1 MYEFLRWLA
10 LLSAWPVQLLVFK
23 RKTYYE
29 DRRVQGRKVRGKAL
43 IVSNHFSV
51 FDYMVNLF
59 LFPFRKLYVVYW
71 PQNSK
76 RIRWGMKFFG
86 GIVSDRD
93 VKSLRF
99 MDESV
104 KVLEKGRMVQIYPEA
119 HISEDGRMDE
129 FKPSYLLIA
138 LRSEAPII
146 PVITDGNYGLFK
158 RVHLIIGKPIDLW
171 DYCASEDPTRE
182 EIMALNEMV
191 YNKCLELQKELESL
205 KSKRNKRRNQD
216 L

>member
-1 MYEFLRWLA
+1 MREILRWLA
-10 LLSAWPVQLLVFK
+10 LLTAWPVQLLVFK

-29 DRRVQGRKVRGKAL
+29 DRRAQGRRVRGKAL

-93 VKSLRF
+93 VMSLRF

-104 KVLEKGRMVQIYPEA
+104 KTLEKGRVVQIYPEA
-119 HISEDGRMDE
+119 YISEDGRMDE
-129 FKPSYLLIA
+129 FKPSYVLIA
-138 LRSEAPII
+138 LRAEAPII
-146 PVITDGNYGLFK
+146 PVITDGQYGLFK

-171 DYCASEDPTRE
+171 DYCTSEDPTKE
-182 EIMALNEMV
+182 EIMALNDIV
-191 YNKCLELQKELESL
+191 YKKCLELQRELEAR
-205 KSKRNKRRNQD
+205 KQNKRRVKN
-216 L
+216 

>member
-1 MYEFLRWLA
+1 MREIFRWLA

-29 DRRVQGRKVRGKAL
+29 DRRAQGRIVRGKAL

-93 VKSLRF
+93 VMSLRF

-104 KVLEKGRMVQIYPEA
+104 KTLEKGRVVQIYPEA
-119 HISEDGRMDE
+119 YISEDGRMDE
-129 FKPSYLLIA
+129 FKPSYVLIA
-138 LRSEAPII
+138 LRAEAPII
-146 PVITDGNYGLFK
+146 PVITDGQYGFFK

-171 DYCASEDPTRE
+171 DYCTSEDPTKE
-182 EIMALNEMV
+182 EIMALNDIV
-191 YNKCLELQKELESL
+191 YKKCLELQRELEAR
-205 KSKRNKRRNQD
+205 KQNKRRVKN
-216 L
+216 

>member
-1 MYEFLRWLA
+1 MREILRWLA

-29 DRRVQGRKVRGKAL
+29 DRRVQGRRVRGKAL

-93 VKSLRF
+93 VMGLRF

-104 KVLEKGRMVQIYPEA
+104 KTLEKGRIVQIYPEA
-119 HISEDGRMDE
+119 YISEDGRMDE
-129 FKPSYLLIA
+129 FKPSYVLIA
-138 LRSEAPII
+138 LRAEAPII
-146 PVITDGNYGLFK
+146 PVITDGQYGLFK

-171 DYCASEDPTRE
+171 DYCTSEDPTKE
-182 EIMALNEMV
+182 EIMALNDIV
-191 YNKCLELQKELESL
+191 YKKCLELQRELEAR
-205 KSKRNKRRNQD
+205 KQNKRRVKN
-216 L
+216 

>member
-1 MYEFLRWLA
+1 MREILRWLA

-29 DRRVQGRKVRGKAL
+29 DRRVQGRRVRGKAL

-93 VKSLRF
+93 VMSLRF

-104 KVLEKGRMVQIYPEA
+104 KVLEKGRVVQIYPEA
-119 HISEDGRMDE
+119 YISEDGRMDE
-129 FKPSYLLIA
+129 FKPSYVLIA
-138 LRSEAPII
+138 LRAEAPII
-146 PVITDGNYGLFK
+146 PVITDGQYGLFK

-171 DYCASEDPTRE
+171 DYCTSEDPTKE
-182 EIMALNEMV
+182 EIMALNDIV
-191 YNKCLELQKELESL
+191 YKKCLELQRELEAR
-205 KSKRNKRRNQD
+205 KQNKRRVKN
-216 L
+216 

>member
-1 MYEFLRWLA
+1 MREILRWLA

-29 DRRVQGRKVRGKAL
+29 DRRAQGRRVRGKAL

-93 VKSLRF
+93 VMGLRF

-104 KVLEKGRMVQIYPEA
+104 KTLEKGRIVQIYPEA
-119 HISEDGRMDE
+119 YISEDGRMDE
-129 FKPSYLLIA
+129 FKPSYVLIA
-138 LRSEAPII
+138 LRAEAPII
-146 PVITDGNYGLFK
+146 PVITDGQYGLFK

-171 DYCASEDPTRE
+171 DYCTSEDPTKE
-182 EIMALNEMV
+182 EIMALNDIV
-191 YNKCLELQKELESL
+191 YKKCLELQRELEAR
-205 KSKRNKRRNQD
+205 KQNKRRVKN
-216 L
+216 

>member
-1 MYEFLRWLA
+1 MREILRWLA

-29 DRRVQGRKVRGKAL
+29 DRRAQGRRVRGKAL

-93 VKSLRF
+93 VMGLRF

-104 KVLEKGRMVQIYPEA
+104 KTLEKGRIVQIYPEA
-119 HISEDGRMDE
+119 YISEDGRMDE
-129 FKPSYLLIA
+129 FKPSYVLIA
-138 LRSEAPII
+138 LRAEAPII
-146 PVITDGNYGLFK
+146 PVITDGQYGFFK

-171 DYCASEDPTRE
+171 DYCTSEDPTKE
-182 EIMALNEMV
+182 EIMALNDIV
-191 YNKCLELQKELESL
+191 YKKCLELQRELEAR
-205 KSKRNKRRNQD
+205 KQNKRRVKN
-216 L
+216 

>member
-1 MYEFLRWLA
+1 MHELFRWLA
-10 LLSAWPVQLLVFK
+10 LISAWPVQLLVFK

-29 DRRVQGRKVRGKAL
+29 DRRVQGRRVRGRAL

-76 RIRWGMKFFG
+76 RIRWGMRFFG

-93 VKSLRF
+93 VMSLRF
-99 MDESV
+99 MDDSV
-104 KVLEKGRMVQIYPEA
+104 KVLEKDKIVQIYPEA
-119 HISEDGRMDE
+119 HISEDGSMDE
-129 FKPSYLLIA
+129 FKPSYVLIA
-138 LRSEAPII
+138 LRAEAPII
-146 PVITDGNYGLFK
+146 PVITDGQYGIFK

-171 DYCASEDPTRE
+171 DYCKSENPTRE
-182 EIMALNEMV
+182 EIMALNDVV
-191 YNKCLELQKELESL
+191 YKKCLELRDELEYR
-205 KSKRNKRRNQD
+205 KQTKRRKQH
-216 L
+216 

>member
-1 MYEFLRWLA
+1 MREIFRWLA

-29 DRRVQGRKVRGKAL
+29 DRRAQGRRVRGKAL

-76 RIRWGMKFFG
+76 RIRWGMRFFG

-93 VKSLRF
+93 VMSLRF
-99 MDESV
+99 MDDSV
-104 KVLEKGRMVQIYPEA
+104 KVLEKDKIVQIYPEA
-119 HISEDGRMDE
+119 HISEDGSMDE
-129 FKPSYLLIA
+129 FKPSYVLIA
-138 LRSEAPII
+138 LRAEAPII
-146 PVITDGNYGLFK
+146 PVITDGQYGIFK

-171 DYCASEDPTRE
+171 DYCKSEDPTRE
-182 EIMALNEMV
+182 EIMALNDVV
-191 YNKCLELQKELESL
+191 YKKCLELRDELEHR
-205 KSKRNKRRNQD
+205 KQTKRRKQH
-216 L
+216 

>member
-1 MYEFLRWLA
+1 MREILRWLA

-29 DRRVQGRKVRGKAL
+29 DRRVQGRRVRGKAL

-93 VKSLRF
+93 VMSLRF

-104 KVLEKGRMVQIYPEA
+104 KVLEKGRIVQIYPEA
-119 HISEDGRMDE
+119 YISEDGRMDE
-129 FKPSYLLIA
+129 FKPSYVLIA
-138 LRSEAPII
+138 LRAEAPII
-146 PVITDGNYGLFK
+146 PVITDGQYGLLK

-171 DYCASEDPTRE
+171 DYCTSEDPTKE
-182 EIMALNEMV
+182 EIMALNDIV
-191 YNKCLELQKELESL
+191 YKKCLELQRELEAR
-205 KSKRNKRRNQD
+205 KQNKRRVKN
-216 L
+216 

>member
-1 MYEFLRWLA
+1 MHEFLRWLA

-29 DRRVQGRKVRGKAL
+29 DRRAQGRRVRGKAL

-93 VKSLRF
+93 VMSLRF

-104 KVLEKGRMVQIYPEA
+104 KVLEKGKVVQIYPEA
-119 HISEDGRMDE
+119 YISEDGRMDE
-129 FKPSYLLIA
+129 FKPSYVLIA
-138 LRSEAPII
+138 LRAEAPII
-146 PVITDGNYGLFK
+146 PVITDGQYGLLK

-171 DYCASEDPTRE
+171 DYCTSEDPTKE
-182 EIMALNEMV
+182 EIMALNDIV
-191 YNKCLELQKELESL
+191 YKKCLELQRELEAR
-205 KSKRNKRRNQD
+205 KQNKRRVKN
-216 L
+216 

>member
-1 MYEFLRWLA
+1 MREIFRWLA
-10 LLSAWPVQLLVFK
+10 LITGWPVQLLVFK

-29 DRRVQGRKVRGKAL
+29 DRRAQGRRVRGKAL

-93 VKSLRF
+93 VMSLRF

-104 KVLEKGRMVQIYPEA
+104 KTLEKGRVVQIYPEA
-119 HISEDGRMDE
+119 YISEDGRMDE
-129 FKPSYLLIA
+129 FKPSYVLIA
-138 LRSEAPII
+138 LRAEAPII
-146 PVITDGNYGLFK
+146 PVITDGQYGFFK

-171 DYCASEDPTRE
+171 DYCTSEDPTKE
-182 EIMALNEMV
+182 EIMALNDIV
-191 YNKCLELQKELESL
+191 YKKCLELQRELEAC
-205 KSKRNKRRNQD
+205 KQNKRRVKN
-216 L
+216 

>member
-1 MYEFLRWLA
+1 MREIFRWLA

-29 DRRVQGRKVRGKAL
+29 DRRAQGRRVRGKAL

-93 VKSLRF
+93 VMGLRF

-104 KVLEKGRMVQIYPEA
+104 KTLEKGRIVQIYPEA
-119 HISEDGRMDE
+119 YISEDGRMDE
-129 FKPSYLLIA
+129 FKPSYVLIA
-138 LRSEAPII
+138 LRAEAPII
-146 PVITDGNYGLFK
+146 PVITDGQYGLFK

-171 DYCASEDPTRE
+171 DYCTSEDPTKE
-182 EIMALNEMV
+182 EIMALNDIV
-191 YNKCLELQKELESL
+191 YKKCLELQRELEAR
-205 KSKRNKRRNQD
+205 KQNKRRVKN
-216 L
+216 

>member
-1 MYEFLRWLA
+1 MREIFRWLA
-10 LLSAWPVQLLVFK
+10 LITGWPVQLLVFK

-29 DRRVQGRKVRGKAL
+29 DRRAQGRRVRGKAL

-93 VKSLRF
+93 VMSLRF

-104 KVLEKGRMVQIYPEA
+104 KTLEKGRVVQIYPESY
-119 HISEDGRMDE
+119 ISEDGRMDE
-129 FKPSYLLIA
+129 FKPSYVLIA
-138 LRSEAPII
+138 LRAEAPII
-146 PVITDGNYGLFK
+146 PVITDGQYGFFK

-171 DYCASEDPTRE
+171 DYCTSEDPTKE
-182 EIMALNEMV
+182 EIMALNDIV
-191 YNKCLELQKELESL
+191 YKKCLELQRELEAR
-205 KSKRNKRRNQD
+205 KQNKRRVKN
-216 L
+216 

>member
-1 MYEFLRWLA
+1 MHEFLRWLA

-29 DRRVQGRKVRGKAL
+29 DRRAQGRRVRGKAL

-93 VKSLRF
+93 VMSLRF

-104 KVLEKGRMVQIYPEA
+104 KTLEKGRVVQIYPEA
-119 HISEDGRMDE
+119 YISEDGRMDE
-129 FKPSYLLIA
+129 FKPSYVLIA
-138 LRSEAPII
+138 LRAEAPII
-146 PVITDGNYGLFK
+146 PVITDGQYGLFK

-171 DYCASEDPTRE
+171 DYCTSEDPTKE
-182 EIMALNEMV
+182 EIMALNDIV
-191 YNKCLELQKELESL
+191 YKKCLELQRELETR
-205 KSKRNKRRNQD
+205 KQNKRRVKN
-216 L
+216 

>member
-1 MYEFLRWLA
+1 MREIFRWLA
-10 LLSAWPVQLLVFK
+10 LITGWPVQLLVFK

-29 DRRVQGRKVRGKAL
+29 DRRAQGRMVRGKAL

-51 FDYMVNLF
+51 FDYMVNIF

-93 VKSLRF
+93 VMSLRF

-104 KVLEKGRMVQIYPEA
+104 KTLEKGRIVQIYPEA
-119 HISEDGRMDE
+119 YISEDGRMDE
-129 FKPSYLLIA
+129 FKPSYVLIA
-138 LRSEAPII
+138 LRAEAPII
-146 PVITDGNYGLFK
+146 PVITDGNYGFFK

-171 DYCASEDPTRE
+171 DYCTSEDPTKE
-182 EIMALNEMV
+182 EIMALNDIV
-191 YNKCLELQKELESL
+191 YKKCLELQRELEAR
-205 KSKRNKRRNQD
+205 KQNKRRVKN
-216 L
+216 

>member
-1 MYEFLRWLA
+1 MREILRWLA

-29 DRRVQGRKVRGKAL
+29 DRRVQGRRVRGKAL

-93 VKSLRF
+93 VMSLRF

-104 KVLEKGRMVQIYPEA
+104 KTLEKGRIVQIYPEA
-119 HISEDGRMDE
+119 YISEDGRMDE
-129 FKPSYLLIA
+129 FKPSYVLIA
-138 LRSEAPII
+138 LRAEAPII
-146 PVITDGNYGLFK
+146 PVITDGQYGLFK

-171 DYCASEDPTRE
+171 DYCTSEDPTKE
-182 EIMALNEMV
+182 EIMALNDIV
-191 YNKCLELQKELESL
+191 YKKCLELQRELEAR
-205 KSKRNKRRNQD
+205 KQNKRRVKN
-216 L
+216 

>member
-1 MYEFLRWLA
+1 MREIFRWLA
-10 LLSAWPVQLLVFK
+10 LITGWPVQLLVFK

-29 DRRVQGRKVRGKAL
+29 DRRVQGRRVRGKAL

-93 VKSLRF
+93 VMGLRF

-104 KVLEKGRMVQIYPEA
+104 KTLEKGRIVQIYPEA
-119 HISEDGRMDE
+119 YISEDGRMDE
-129 FKPSYLLIA
+129 FKPSYVLIA
-138 LRSEAPII
+138 LRAEAPII
-146 PVITDGNYGLFK
+146 PVITDGQYGLFK

-171 DYCASEDPTRE
+171 DYCTSEDPTKE
-182 EIMALNEMV
+182 EIMELNDIV
-191 YNKCLELQKELESL
+191 YKKCLELQRELEAR
-205 KSKRNKRRNQD
+205 KQNKRRVKN
-216 L
+216 

>member
-1 MYEFLRWLA
+1 MREIFRWLA

-29 DRRVQGRKVRGKAL
+29 DRRVQGRRVRGKAL

-93 VKSLRF
+93 VMSLRF

-104 KVLEKGRMVQIYPEA
+104 KVLEKGRVVQIYPEA
-119 HISEDGRMDE
+119 YISEDGRMDE
-129 FKPSYLLIA
+129 FKPSYVLIA
-138 LRSEAPII
+138 LRAEAPII
-146 PVITDGNYGLFK
+146 PVITDGQYGLLK

-171 DYCASEDPTRE
+171 DYCTSEDPTKE
-182 EIMALNEMV
+182 EIMALNDIV
-191 YNKCLELQKELESL
+191 YKKCLELQRELEAR
-205 KSKRNKRRNQD
+205 KQNKRRVKN
-216 L
+216 

>member
-1 MYEFLRWLA
+1 MREIFRWLA
-10 LLSAWPVQLLVFK
+10 LITGWPVQLLVFK

-29 DRRVQGRKVRGKAL
+29 DRRAQGRRVRGKAL

-93 VKSLRF
+93 VMSLRF

-104 KVLEKGRMVQIYPEA
+104 KTLEKGRVVQIYPEA
-119 HISEDGRMDE
+119 YISEDGRMDE
-129 FKPSYLLIA
+129 FKPSYVLIA
-138 LRSEAPII
+138 LRAEAPII
-146 PVITDGNYGLFK
+146 PVITDGQYGLFK

-171 DYCASEDPTRE
+171 DYCTSEDPTKE
-182 EIMALNEMV
+182 EIMALNDIV
-191 YNKCLELQKELESL
+191 YKKCLELQRELEAC
-205 KSKRNKRRNQD
+205 KQNKRRVKN
-216 L
+216 

>member
-1 MYEFLRWLA
+1 MREILRWLA

-29 DRRVQGRKVRGKAL
+29 DRRVQGRRVRGKAL

-93 VKSLRF
+93 VMSLRF

-104 KVLEKGRMVQIYPEA
+104 KTLEKGRVVQIYPEA
-119 HISEDGRMDE
+119 YISEDGRMDE
-129 FKPSYLLIA
+129 FKPSYVLIA
-138 LRSEAPII
+138 LRAEAPII
-146 PVITDGNYGLFK
+146 PVITDGQYGLFK

-171 DYCASEDPTRE
+171 DYCTSEDPTKE
-182 EIMALNEMV
+182 EIMALNDIV
-191 YNKCLELQKELESL
+191 YKKCLELQRELEAC
-205 KSKRNKRRNQD
+205 KQNKRRVKN
-216 L
+216 

>member
-1 MYEFLRWLA
+1 MHEFLRWLA

-29 DRRVQGRKVRGKAL
+29 DRRAQGRRVRGKAL

-93 VKSLRF
+93 VMGLRF

-104 KVLEKGRMVQIYPEA
+104 KTLEKGRVVQIYPEA
-119 HISEDGRMDE
+119 YISEDGRMDE
-129 FKPSYLLIA
+129 FKPSYVLIA
-138 LRSEAPII
+138 LRAEAPII
-146 PVITDGNYGLFK
+146 PVITDGQYGLFK

-171 DYCASEDPTRE
+171 DYCTSEDPTKE
-182 EIMALNEMV
+182 EIMALNDIV
-191 YNKCLELQKELESL
+191 YKKCLELQRELEAR
-205 KSKRNKRRNQD
+205 KQNKRRVKN
-216 L
+216 

>member
-1 MYEFLRWLA
+1 MREIFRWLA
-10 LLSAWPVQLLVFK
+10 LITGWPVQLLVFK

-29 DRRVQGRKVRGKAL
+29 DIRAQGRRVRGKAL

-51 FDYMVNLF
+51 FEYMVNIF

-71 PQNSK
+71 PHHSK

-93 VKSLRF
+93 VMGLRF

-104 KVLEKGRMVQIYPEA
+104 KTLEKGRIVQIYPEA
-119 HISEDGRMDE
+119 YISEDGRMDE
-129 FKPSYLLIA
+129 FKPSYVLIA
-138 LRSEAPII
+138 LRAEAPII
-146 PVITDGNYGLFK
+146 PVITDGNYGFFK

-171 DYCASEDPTRE
+171 DYCTSEDPTKE
-182 EIMALNEMV
+182 EIMALNDIV
-191 YNKCLELQKELESL
+191 YKKCLELQRELEAR
-205 KSKRNKRRNQD
+205 KQNKRRVKN
-216 L
+216 

>member
-1 MYEFLRWLA
+1 MREIFRWLA

-29 DRRVQGRKVRGKAL
+29 DRRAQGRRVRGKAL

-93 VKSLRF
+93 VMSLRF

-104 KVLEKGRMVQIYPEA
+104 KTLEKGRLVQIYPEA
-119 HISEDGRMDE
+119 YISEDGRMDE
-129 FKPSYLLIA
+129 FKPSYVLIA
-138 LRSEAPII
+138 LRAEAPII
-146 PVITDGNYGLFK
+146 PVITDGQYGLFK

-171 DYCASEDPTRE
+171 DYCTSEDPTKE
-182 EIMALNEMV
+182 EIMALNDIV
-191 YNKCLELQKELESL
+191 YKKCLELQRELEAR
-205 KSKRNKRRNQD
+205 KQNKRRVKN
-216 L
+216 

>member
-1 MYEFLRWLA
+1 MREIFRWLA

-29 DRRVQGRKVRGKAL
+29 DRRAQGRIVRGKAL

-93 VKSLRF
+93 VMSLRF

-104 KVLEKGRMVQIYPEA
+104 KVLEKGRVVQIYPEA
-119 HISEDGRMDE
+119 YISEDGRMDE
-129 FKPSYLLIA
+129 FKPSYVLIA
-138 LRSEAPII
+138 LRAEAPII
-146 PVITDGNYGLFK
+146 PVITDGQYGFFK

-171 DYCASEDPTRE
+171 DYCTSEDPTKE
-182 EIMALNEMV
+182 EIMALNDIV
-191 YNKCLELQKELESL
+191 YKKCLELQRELEAR
-205 KSKRNKRRNQD
+205 KQNKRRVKN
-216 L
+216 

>member
-1 MYEFLRWLA
+1 MREILRWLA

-29 DRRVQGRKVRGKAL
+29 DRRAQGRRVRGKAL

-93 VKSLRF
+93 VMSLRF

-104 KVLEKGRMVQIYPEA
+104 KTLEKGRIVQIYPEA
-119 HISEDGRMDE
+119 YISEDGRMDE
-129 FKPSYLLIA
+129 FKPSYVLIA
-138 LRSEAPII
+138 LRAEAPII
-146 PVITDGNYGLFK
+146 PVITDGQYGLFK

-171 DYCASEDPTRE
+171 DYCTSEDPTKE
-182 EIMALNEMV
+182 EIMALNDIV
-191 YNKCLELQKELESL
+191 YKKCLELQRELEAR
-205 KSKRNKRRNQD
+205 KQNKRRVKN
-216 L
+216 

>member
-1 MYEFLRWLA
+1 MHELFRWLA
-10 LLSAWPVQLLVFK
+10 LISAWPVQLLVFK

-29 DRRVQGRKVRGKAL
+29 DRRVQGRRVRGRAL

-76 RIRWGMKFFG
+76 RIRWGMRFFG

-93 VKSLRF
+93 VMSLRF
-99 MDESV
+99 MGDSV
-104 KVLEKGRMVQIYPEA
+104 KVLEKDKIVQIYPEA
-119 HISEDGRMDE
+119 HISEDGSMDE
-129 FKPSYLLIA
+129 FKPSYVLIA
-138 LRSEAPII
+138 LRAEAPII
-146 PVITDGNYGLFK
+146 PVITDGQYGIFK

-171 DYCASEDPTRE
+171 DYCKSEDPTRE
-182 EIMALNEMV
+182 EIMALNDVV
-191 YNKCLELQKELESL
+191 YKKCLELRDELEHR
-205 KSKRNKRRNQD
+205 KQTKRRKQH
-216 L
+216 

>member
-10 LLSAWPVQLLVFK
+10 LISAWPVQLLVFK

-29 DRRVQGRKVRGKAL
+29 DRRAQGRRVRGRAL

-93 VKSLRF
+93 VMSLRF

-104 KVLEKGRMVQIYPEA
+104 KVLERGRLVQIYPEA
-119 HISEDGRMDE
+119 RITEDGRMND

-138 LRSEAPII
+138 LRAEAPII
-146 PVITDGNYGLFK
+146 PVITDGQYGIFK

-171 DYCASEDPTRE
+171 DYCKSEDPTRE
-182 EIMALNEMV
+182 EIMALNDIV
-191 YNKCLELQKELESL
+191 YKKCLELQEELERR
-205 KSKRNKRRNQD
+205 KQTKRRKQN
-216 L
+216 

>member
-1 MYEFLRWLA
+1 MREIFRWLA
-10 LLSAWPVQLLVFK
+10 LITAWPVQLLVFK

-29 DRRVQGRKVRGKAL
+29 DRRAQGRRVRGKAL

-93 VKSLRF
+93 VMSLRF

-104 KVLEKGRMVQIYPEA
+104 KTLEKGRVVQIYPEA
-119 HISEDGRMDE
+119 YISEDGRMDE
-129 FKPSYLLIA
+129 FKPSYVLIA
-138 LRSEAPII
+138 LRAEAPII
-146 PVITDGNYGLFK
+146 PVITDGQYGLFK

-171 DYCASEDPTRE
+171 DYCTSEDPTKE
-182 EIMALNEMV
+182 EIMALNDIV
-191 YNKCLELQKELESL
+191 YKKCLELQRELEAC
-205 KSKRNKRRNQD
+205 KQNKRRVKN
-216 L
+216 

>member
-1 MYEFLRWLA
+1 MREILRWLA

-29 DRRVQGRKVRGKAL
+29 DRRAQGRRVRGKAL

-93 VKSLRF
+93 VMGLRF

-104 KVLEKGRMVQIYPEA
+104 KTLEKGRIVQIYPEA
-119 HISEDGRMDE
+119 YISEDGRMDE
-129 FKPSYLLIA
+129 FKPSYVLIA
-138 LRSEAPII
+138 LRAEAPII
-146 PVITDGNYGLFK
+146 PVITDGQYGLFK

-171 DYCASEDPTRE
+171 DYCTSEDPTKE
-182 EIMALNEMV
+182 EIMELNDIV
-191 YNKCLELQKELESL
+191 YKKCLELQRELEAR
-205 KSKRNKRRNQD
+205 KQNTRRVKN
-216 L
+216 

>member
-1 MYEFLRWLA
+1 MREIFRWLA
-10 LLSAWPVQLLVFK
+10 LITGWPVQLLVFK

-29 DRRVQGRKVRGKAL
+29 DRRAQGRRVRGKAL

-93 VKSLRF
+93 VMSLRF

-104 KVLEKGRMVQIYPEA
+104 KVLEKGRVVQIYPEA
-119 HISEDGRMDE
+119 YISEDGRMDE
-129 FKPSYLLIA
+129 FKPSYVLIA
-138 LRSEAPII
+138 LRAEAPII
-146 PVITDGNYGLFK
+146 PVITDGQNGLLK

-171 DYCASEDPTRE
+171 DYCTSEDPTKE
-182 EIMALNEMV
+182 EIMALNDIV
-191 YNKCLELQKELESL
+191 YKKCLELQRELEAR
-205 KSKRNKRRNQD
+205 KQNKRRGKN
-216 L
+216 

>member
-1 MYEFLRWLA
+1 MREIFRWLA

-29 DRRVQGRKVRGKAL
+29 DRRAQGRRVRGKAL

-93 VKSLRF
+93 VMSLRF

-104 KVLEKGRMVQIYPEA
+104 KTFEKGRVVQIYPEA
-119 HISEDGRMDE
+119 YISEDGQMDE
-129 FKPSYLLIA
+129 FKPSYVLIA
-138 LRSEAPII
+138 LRAEAPII
-146 PVITDGNYGLFK
+146 PVITDGQYGLFK

-171 DYCASEDPTRE
+171 DYCTSEDPTKE
-182 EIMALNEMV
+182 EIMELNDIV
-191 YNKCLELQKELESL
+191 YKKCLELQRELEAR
-205 KSKRNKRRNQD
+205 KQNKRRVKN
-216 L
+216 

>member
-1 MYEFLRWLA
+1 MHEFLRWLA

-29 DRRVQGRKVRGKAL
+29 DRRAQGRRVRGKAL

-93 VKSLRF
+93 VMSLRF

-104 KVLEKGRMVQIYPEA
+104 KTLEKGRVVQIYPEA
-119 HISEDGRMDE
+119 YISEDGRMDE
-129 FKPSYLLIA
+129 FKPSYVLIA
-138 LRSEAPII
+138 LRAEAPII
-146 PVITDGNYGLFK
+146 PVITDGQYGLFK

-171 DYCASEDPTRE
+171 DYCTSEDPTKE
-182 EIMALNEMV
+182 EIMALNDIV
-191 YNKCLELQKELESL
+191 YKKCLELQRELEAR
-205 KSKRNKRRNQD
+205 KQNKRRVKN
-216 L
+216 

>member
-1 MYEFLRWLA
+1 MREILRWLA

-29 DRRVQGRKVRGKAL
+29 DRRAQGRRVRGKAL

-93 VKSLRF
+93 VMSLRF

-104 KVLEKGRMVQIYPEA
+104 KVLEKGRVVQIYPEA
-119 HISEDGRMDE
+119 YISEDGRMDE
-129 FKPSYLLIA
+129 FKPSYVLIA
-138 LRSEAPII
+138 LRAEAPII
-146 PVITDGNYGLFK
+146 PVITDGQYGLFK

-171 DYCASEDPTRE
+171 DYCTSEDPTKE
-182 EIMALNEMV
+182 EIMALNDIV
-191 YNKCLELQKELESL
+191 YKKCLELQRELEAR
-205 KSKRNKRRNQD
+205 KQNKRRVKN
-216 L
+216 

>member
-1 MYEFLRWLA
+1 MREIFRWLA

-29 DRRVQGRKVRGKAL
+29 DRRAQGRRVRGKAL

-93 VKSLRF
+93 VMSLRF

-104 KVLEKGRMVQIYPEA
+104 KTLEKGRIVQIYPEA
-119 HISEDGRMDE
+119 YISEDGRMDE
-129 FKPSYLLIA
+129 FKPSYVLIA
-138 LRSEAPII
+138 LRAEAPII
-146 PVITDGNYGLFK
+146 PVITDGQYGLFK

-171 DYCASEDPTRE
+171 DYCTSEDPTKE
-182 EIMALNEMV
+182 EIMALNDIV
-191 YNKCLELQKELESL
+191 YKKCLELQRELEAR
-205 KSKRNKRRNQD
+205 KQNKRRVKN
-216 L
+216 

>member
-1 MYEFLRWLA
+1 MREIFRWLA
-10 LLSAWPVQLLVFK
+10 LITAWPVQLLVFK

-29 DRRVQGRKVRGKAL
+29 DRRAQGRRVRGKAL

-93 VKSLRF
+93 VMSLRF

-104 KVLEKGRMVQIYPEA
+104 KTLEKGRVVQIYPEA
-119 HISEDGRMDE
+119 YISEDGRMDE
-129 FKPSYLLIA
+129 FKPSYVLIA
-138 LRSEAPII
+138 LRAEAPII
-146 PVITDGNYGLFK
+146 PVITDGQYGLFK

-171 DYCASEDPTRE
+171 DYCTSEDPTKE
-182 EIMALNEMV
+182 EIMALNDIV
-191 YNKCLELQKELESL
+191 YKKCLELQRELEAR
-205 KSKRNKRRNQD
+205 KQNKRRVKN
-216 L
+216 

>member
-1 MYEFLRWLA
+1 MREIFRWLA

-29 DRRVQGRKVRGKAL
+29 DRRVQGRRVRGKAL

-93 VKSLRF
+93 VMSLRF

-104 KVLEKGRMVQIYPEA
+104 KVLEKGRVVQIYPEA
-119 HISEDGRMDE
+119 YISEDGRMDE
-129 FKPSYLLIA
+129 FKPSYVLIA
-138 LRSEAPII
+138 LRAEAPII
-146 PVITDGNYGLFK
+146 PVITDGQYGLFK

-171 DYCASEDPTRE
+171 DYCTSEDPTKE
-182 EIMALNEMV
+182 EIMALNDIV
-191 YNKCLELQKELESL
+191 YKKCLELQRELEAC
-205 KSKRNKRRNQD
+205 KQNKRRVKN
-216 L
+216 

>member
-1 MYEFLRWLA
+1 MREIFRWLA

-29 DRRVQGRKVRGKAL
+29 DRRVQGRRVRGKAL

-93 VKSLRF
+93 VMSLRF

-104 KVLEKGRMVQIYPEA
+104 KTLEKGRIVQIYPEA
-119 HISEDGRMDE
+119 YISEDGRMDE
-129 FKPSYLLIA
+129 FKPSYVLIA
-138 LRSEAPII
+138 LRAEAPII
-146 PVITDGNYGLFK
+146 PVITDGQYGLFK

-171 DYCASEDPTRE
+171 DYCTSEDPTKE
-182 EIMALNEMV
+182 EIMALNDIV
-191 YNKCLELQKELESL
+191 YKKCLELQRELEAR
-205 KSKRNKRRNQD
+205 KQNKRRVKN
-216 L
+216 